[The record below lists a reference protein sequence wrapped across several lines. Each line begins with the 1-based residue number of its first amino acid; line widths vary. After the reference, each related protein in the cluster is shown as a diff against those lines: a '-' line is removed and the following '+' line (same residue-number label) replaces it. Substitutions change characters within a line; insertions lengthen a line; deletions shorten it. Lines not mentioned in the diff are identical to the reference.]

1 MSLTIKDIAA
11 LAKVSK
17 GTVSKVLNGAPGV
30 SAATRARVMKLI
42 RELDYQPNAAAQG
55 LASRRT
61 HNIGVI
67 IPHTGGYSMSS
78 AHWPLLLT
86 AITERAAADAFN
98 VLLSTARSE
107 DDFDSAYRS
116 ILRGRRV
123 DGLVIGAEQFGQ
135 QQLAELLVKGFP
147 FVMVGRSPSLPHYH
161 VDVDNAG
168 GVREMTRHLLGLG
181 HRRVVMAAG
190 PESLPSV
197 KDRVDSFRAT
207 MEEAGAQPRVVHQA
221 YAPTPA
227 SESGIAAIRAALEAT
242 PRCSALFVGAGD
254 LVPPALGAVERLGLR
269 VPDELALVAFDDHPL
284 FAHLSPP
291 LTAVEQPTRDLGLAA
306 TEMLLALMAGEE
318 PGSKSRVLP
327 TRIVHRASTGGPVAV
342 GGEAALSSRAP
353 TTG

>member
-30 SAATRARVMKLI
+30 SSATRARVMKLI

-67 IPHTGGYSMSS
+67 IPHTGAYSLSS
-78 AHWPLLLT
+78 AYWPLLLT
-86 AITERAAADAFN
+86 AITERAAMHAFN

-147 FVMVGRSPSLPHYH
+147 FVMVGRSSSLPHYH

-168 GVREMTRHLLGLG
+168 GVREMTRYLLGLG
-181 HRRVVMAAG
+181 HRRVLMVAG
-190 PESLPSV
+190 PERLPSV
-197 KDRVDSFRAT
+197 VDRVEAFRAT
-207 MEEAGAQPRVVHQA
+207 MEQAGGQSRVIHQP
-221 YAPTPA
+221 YLPPPA
-227 SESGIAAIRAALEAT
+227 SDSGIAAIRAALEAT

-254 LVPPALGAVERLGLR
+254 LVSPALAAIAQAGLR
-269 VPDELALVAFDDHPL
+269 VPDELALVAFDDHPF

-291 LTAVEQPTRDLGLAA
+291 LTAVEQPTRELGLAA
-306 TEMLLALMAGEE
+306 TEMLLALVSGEE
-318 PGSKSRVLP
+318 PESRGRVLP
-327 TRIVHRASTGGPVAV
+327 TRIVRRASCGGGVVA
-342 GGEAALSSRAP
+342 GGEATVSSRAP
-353 TTG
+353 ATG

>member
-17 GTVSKVLNGAPGV
+17 GTVSKVLNDAPGV
-30 SAATRARVMKLI
+30 STATRVRVMKLI
-42 RELDYQPNAAAQG
+42 RDLDYQPNAAAQG

-67 IPHTGGYSMSS
+67 IPHTGAYSMSS
-78 AHWPLLLT
+78 AYWPLLLT
-86 AITERAAADAFN
+86 AITERAAENAFN

-107 DDFDSAYRS
+107 GDFDSAYRS

-147 FVMVGRSPSLPHYH
+147 FVMVGRSRSLPHYH

-168 GVREMTRHLLGLG
+168 GVAEMTRYLLGLG
-181 HRRVVMAAG
+181 HRRVVMVAG
-190 PESLPSV
+190 PERLPSV
-197 KDRVDSFRAT
+197 KDRVEAFRAT
-207 MEEAGAQPRVVHQA
+207 MEQAGAHSHVIHQI
-221 YAPTPA
+221 YAPPPA
-227 SESGIAAIRAALEAT
+227 SESRIGEIRAALEAA

-254 LVPPALGAVERLGLR
+254 LVPPALGAVGQLGLR
-269 VPDELALVAFDDHPL
+269 VPDDLALVAFDDHPF

-291 LTAVEQPTRDLGLAA
+291 LTAVEQPTRELGLAA

-318 PGSKSRVLP
+318 PESRSRVLP
-327 TRIVHRASTGGPVAV
+327 TRIVHRASCGGGMEA
-342 GGEAALSSRAP
+342 GGEAAVASRAP